1 MFRYRDARVFA
12 IVPAMT
18 DDSSRISPTAHFTGY
33 VWYRHGL
40 GDPALQTRAG
50 KLLVTAF
57 SPIDRAVRWA
67 GGPNLED
74 VLLSRHRLIDD
85 ILERAIAA
93 GEVGQVLE
101 VAAGLSPRGLRFTR
115 RHGDRLRYVEG
126 DLPGMAKRKRHAL
139 DQTSSPAHIE
149 VVELDALADS
159 GPTSLAAVA
168 ERYLDPSRG
177 LAIITE
183 GLVNYFERSAVEGMW
198 RRFARLLACY
208 PHGLYLSD
216 LHLADDLKRVPMA
229 RAFSAVV
236 SVFARGRVHFH
247 YRDETEAGAALLAA
261 GFAEARI
268 HPAGNAPVRIVE
280 AHGKRP
286 E

>member
-1 MFRYRDARVFA
+1 
-12 IVPAMT
+12 MT

-57 SPIDRAVRWA
+57 TPIDRAARWA

-85 ILERAIAA
+85 LLERAIAA

-115 RHGDRLRYVEG
+115 RHGDRLKYVEG
-126 DLPGMAKRKRHAL
+126 DLPGMAGRKRRAIAGTP
-139 DQTSSPAHIE
+139 DRPPVE
-149 VVELDALADS
+149 VVELDALADG
-159 GPTSLAAVA
+159 GPRSLEAIAG
-168 ERYLDPSRG
+168 RHLDPARG
-177 LAIITE
+177 LAIVTE
-183 GLVNYFERSAVEGMW
+183 GLVNYFDRASLEGMW
-198 RRFARLLACY
+198 RRFAALLARF
-208 PHGLYLSD
+208 PAGLYLSD
-216 LHLADDLKRVPMA
+216 LHLAEDIRRVPGA
-229 RAFSAVV
+229 RAFSALL
-236 SVFARGRVHFH
+236 SVFARGRVHMHF
-247 YRDETEAGAALLAA
+247 RDETEAGAALLAA

-268 HPAGNAPVRIVE
+268 HPAGSAPVRVVE

>member
-1 MFRYRDARVFA
+1 
-12 IVPAMT
+12 MT

-57 SPIDRAVRWA
+57 APIDRAARWA

-74 VLLSRHRLIDD
+74 VLLARHRLIDE

-126 DLPGMAKRKRHAL
+126 DLPGMARRKRRAL
-139 DQTSSPAHIE
+139 DQAASPVQVE
-149 VVELDALADS
+149 VVELDAMADS
-159 GPTSLAAVA
+159 GPNSLAEVA
-168 ERYLDPSRG
+168 ARHLDPSRG
-177 LAIITE
+177 LAIVTE
-183 GLVNYFERSAVEGMW
+183 GLVNYFDRTALEAMW
-198 RRFARLLACY
+198 GRFARLLAGY

-216 LHLADDLKRVPMA
+216 IHLSGDMRRVPGA
-229 RAFSAVV
+229 RAFSALV
-236 SVFARGRVHFH
+236 SVFARGRVHLH
-247 YRDETEAGAALLAA
+247 YRGEAEAGAALLAA

-268 HPAGNAPVRIVE
+268 HPAGAAPVRVVE
-280 AHGKRP
+280 AHAGRP
-286 E
+286 G